1 MRKGKHHMLTN
12 QCKGS
17 LFFGLVMK
25 LCTNYY
31 YTITDK
37 TKPLEIIDNTVTT
50 VCHHKIH
57 TNVCIQP

>member
-1 MRKGKHHMLTN
+1 MLTN

-37 TKPLEIIDNTVTT
+37 TKLLEIIDNTVTT